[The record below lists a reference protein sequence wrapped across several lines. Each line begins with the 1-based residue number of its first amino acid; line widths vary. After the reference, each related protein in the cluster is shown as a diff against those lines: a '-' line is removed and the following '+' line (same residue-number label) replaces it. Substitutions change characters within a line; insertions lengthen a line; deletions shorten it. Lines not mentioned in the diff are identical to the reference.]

1 MNITQGNVFWEDEM
15 HIKYSYPY
23 LTEDKSCDIL
33 IIGGGIAGAIS
44 AYYQAK
50 QGYKVI
56 IVEKN
61 LIGFNST
68 LENIGAVYSKPD
80 FQNYVKKSQNEIKRL
95 NELISCAQKDLIE
108 IIEEVSKEESELK
121 YSECNFLNFSQR
133 ASGRFTLSKLYDE
146 EQSRNYAVSMVE
158 QNTILDIYSALEYKN
173 KAVIFNPYILNQE
186 LIYMLNNMSNV
197 EVYENTCVES
207 INSKEHEVEAQTTN
221 RFKIHASKVI
231 IATGV
236 DLVKYLKEDLVE
248 LYKTYNIVA
257 KLPKSA
263 NDTNFVAKENN
274 SDILLRIS
282 NGYVIANGEDIK
294 KTIRNSDEIYEERF
308 ANGKYKKLYNYLLK
322 LLNEENIKIK
332 NCFYGMYLL
341 TNDGL
346 PIIDEIEQ
354 MPNVYCNLGVGKN
367 GILHNIIGAKMHK
380 NIYNDCYTKDM
391 YMFRINR

>member
-133 ASGRFTLSKLYDE
+133 ASGRFTLSKLYD
-146 EQSRNYAVSMVE
+146 
-158 QNTILDIYSALEYKN
+158 
-173 KAVIFNPYILNQE
+173 
-186 LIYMLNNMSNV
+186 
-197 EVYENTCVES
+197 
-207 INSKEHEVEAQTTN
+207 
-221 RFKIHASKVI
+221 
-231 IATGV
+231 
-236 DLVKYLKEDLVE
+236 
-248 LYKTYNIVA
+248 
-257 KLPKSA
+257 
-263 NDTNFVAKENN
+263 
-274 SDILLRIS
+274 
-282 NGYVIANGEDIK
+282 
-294 KTIRNSDEIYEERF
+294 
-308 ANGKYKKLYNYLLK
+308 
-322 LLNEENIKIK
+322 
-332 NCFYGMYLL
+332 
-341 TNDGL
+341 
-346 PIIDEIEQ
+346 
-354 MPNVYCNLGVGKN
+354 
-367 GILHNIIGAKMHK
+367 
-380 NIYNDCYTKDM
+380 
-391 YMFRINR
+391 